1 MATAGQTDEGDRA
14 SLQLMQQLLVST
26 LDPRQQVREQAEQ
39 QLVGARDG
47 DFSLFLISLAR
58 VLDAQLSA
66 DPLQV
71 QEQLLAKQ
79 IAAVTFKNCISAKDV
94 VLDSAAADKWRAVA
108 EAAKQAMRLQL
119 LAAIKTEHIQ

>member
-79 IAAVTFKNCISAKDV
+79 IAAVTFKNCISAKV
-94 VLDSAAADKWRAVA
+94 TGESRSAAAA
-108 EAAKQAMRLQL
+108 Q
-119 LAAIKTEHIQ
+119 T